1 MKKIEKRALL
11 CLLLAGALLAGTVL
25 FVGRFLVNGS
35 SWASFPAVLWIG
47 SLPLAAPFSR
57 ERCRL
62 TR

>member
-35 SWASFPAVLWIG
+35 SWASF
-47 SLPLAAPFSR
+47 LPVFSGHR
-57 ERCRL
+57 PGAGPGRGRAHL
-62 TR
+62 GG